1 MNYTNQIVLGFILC
15 MATNNAFGD
24 IPKQPPLTDPILK
37 VIDGKAGV
45 FDKTKVQNTLWLI
58 KEIKNIHEG
67 KIRLNAQGEPDP
79 RSGKPTDLTFQGKK
93 QTIKSLIALEAKLA
107 TFSPQEKH
115 EFKDLFLQVK
125 KYFGCVND
133 ILLADARGAQQF
145 MIKLIQ
151 EYCRKNNRPDCL
163 LLKWD
168 DNGSETESYEHDV
181 TSFSVFYVFST
192 DLQNFLAALIVS
204 CPKAYA
210 QTKEAFVAQKKGT

>member
-1 MNYTNQIVLGFILC
+1 MSLSYRCLWGFFIGL
-15 MATNNAFGD
+15 MTINAYPQD
-24 IPKQPPLTDPILK
+24 TKQPPLTDPILK
-37 VIDGKAGV
+37 IIDGKAGV

-67 KIRLNAQGEPDP
+67 KIKLDDQGKPDP
-79 RSGKPTDLTFQGKK
+79 RHGKTVDLMFKGEK
-93 QTIKSLIALEAKLA
+93 QTIKSLIAQEAKLA
-107 TFSPQEKH
+107 TFSPKDKQE
-115 EFKDLFLQVK
+115 FVDLFHTVK
-125 KYFGCVND
+125 VYFGHVND
-133 ILLADARGAQQF
+133 MMLADARGAQQF

-168 DNGSETESYEHDV
+168 DKGGETEMYEHDV

-210 QTKEAFVAQKKGT
+210 QTKEAFSQKKGA